1 MSLKCVFKDYF
12 VDEELSESKLKNR
25 ILEST
30 SMLIS
35 DKGIFNSFYI
45 HILINLTIYYLY
57 KGIVIQN
64 IYVITNT

>member
-1 MSLKCVFKDYF
+1 MFKDYF